1 MRYKRIL
8 VTGGA
13 GFIGSAFIRHGIR
26 SLKLEKLIC
35 LDLLTYAA
43 DLRYLESVQGDP
55 RFLFVHGDIASEA
68 LVQTLCETHQID
80 AIVHI
85 AAETH
90 VDRSISSPHNFI
102 FTNIVGTA
110 HLLEVVRRLPHLHFH
125 HVSTDEV
132 YGSITEGHFDEHSPY
147 LPNSPY
153 AASKAA
159 SDHLVRAWGKTY
171 GLTTTISHCSNNY
184 GPCQHPEKFIPR
196 MILSALQGKPLPVYG
211 DGRNVRDWL
220 FVDDHATALWTIL
233 ERGISG
239 ETYDIGGKC
248 EKKNIDLLHELLEA
262 IAPVINQSKQ
272 QLETLITFVPD
283 RPAHDLRYAI
293 RSDKIEQSLGW
304 KSTRSFE
311 EGLKETIA
319 WYVGS

>member
-1 MRYKRIL
+1 
-8 VTGGA
+8 
-13 GFIGSAFIRHGIR
+13 
-26 SLKLEKLIC
+26 
-35 LDLLTYAA
+35 
-43 DLRYLESVQGDP
+43 
-55 RFLFVHGDIASEA
+55 
-68 LVQTLCETHQID
+68 
-80 AIVHI
+80 
-85 AAETH
+85 
-90 VDRSISSPHNFI
+90 
-102 FTNIVGTA
+102 
-110 HLLEVVRRLPHLHFH
+110 
-125 HVSTDEV
+125 
-132 YGSITEGHFDEHSPY
+132 
-147 LPNSPY
+147 
-153 AASKAA
+153 
-159 SDHLVRAWGKTY
+159 
-171 GLTTTISHCSNNY
+171 
-184 GPCQHPEKFIPR
+184 
-196 MILSALQGKPLPVYG
+196 
-211 DGRNVRDWL
+211 
-220 FVDDHATALWTIL
+220 VDDHATALWTIL